1 MGKTLVHVTTP
12 IVIQEIEN
20 VLATYPEFPYQDV
33 FSQSKIRQ
41 DLIAYVLSRIPNHY
55 EALDKIEPS
64 SKSQELRHLSS
75 EHKLYLENLIH
86 TGIYH
91 ILHLMLNYSWDNC
104 PMPKTFTSRSISCD
118 SLA

>member
-20 VLATYPEFPYQDV
+20 VLATYPESPYQEL
-33 FSQSKIRQ
+33 FYQSNIRQ
-41 DLIAYVLSRIPNHY
+41 DLITYVLSRIPNNY
-55 EALDKIEPS
+55 EAIDNSEPS
-64 SKSQELRHLSS
+64 SKSQELQQLSS
-75 EHKLYLENLIH
+75 EQKLYLENWIH

-91 ILHLMLNYSWDNC
+91 IFHLMGNYSWDNC
-104 PMPKTFTSRSISCD
+104 PMPKTFTSRSLYSD